1 MATTTTDNVA
11 TVSAL
16 YDAFNRGDIDTV
28 LAGMDPDVT
37 WIEPRGDP
45 LSGGRYRSPAAVV
58 SQVFAPLK
66 AAYRRFEVRPGRFV
80 DGGETVVV
88 EGMFVGTTAAGTTF
102 EIPFAHV
109 CDLHDGLVLQFTNHT
124 DTAEFL
130 RVLSR

>member
-1 MATTTTDNVA
+1 MATTTTENVA
-11 TVSAL
+11 AVSAL

-45 LSGGRYRSPAAVV
+45 LSGGRYRGPAAVI

-66 AAYRRFEVRPGRFV
+66 GAYQRFEVRPGRFV

-88 EGMFVGTTAAGTTF
+88 EGMFVGTTTAGTTF

-109 CDLHDGLVLQFTNHT
+109 CDMHDGLVLQFTNHT
-124 DTAEFL
+124 DTAEFH